1 MLIQRLGMAFKYE
14 SPDVDESANLDEK
27 PDHLVQ
33 RLAEM
38 KANCIASQHKDAIVV
53 GSDQIATYGQIV
65 LSKSGNYENAKAQ
78 LSMLSGQKVTF
89 FTGLCVV
96 NTVANT
102 VQTDCIEYIVYFRRL
117 DQQEIEDYLK
127 KEQPYDC
134 VGSFKSEALGISLI
148 NRMEGDD
155 PTALIGLPLIRLCEM
170 LRREGVLLP

>member
-27 PDHLVQ
+27 PDDLVQ

-38 KANCIASQHKDAIVV
+38 KANYIASQHKDAIVV
-53 GSDQIATYGQIV
+53 GSDQIATHGQII
-65 LSKSGNYENAKAQ
+65 LSKPGNYENAKAQ

-96 NTVANT
+96 NTATNT

-134 VGSFKSEALGISLI
+134 AGSFKSEALGVSLVS
-148 NRMEGDD
+148 RMEGDD

-170 LRREGVLLP
+170 LRHEGVSLP